1 MAKLTNEQRRAV
13 IVAAALRVA
22 RDSGIWAVAHG
33 TVAKRCV
40 VPTSTATVRHYFPTK
55 DDLWRITI
63 AVDDTGEARR
73 QAEELGWQT
82 SPSK

>member
-22 RDSGIWAVAHG
+22 RDAGIWAVTHG

-40 VPTSTATVRHYFPTK
+40 VPTSAATVRYYFATK

-63 AVDDTGEARR
+63 AADTTGAARK
-73 QAEELGWQT
+73 QAEEMGW
-82 SPSK
+82 SE